1 MDSFSVFMVL
11 VIFLLV
17 VVCFFYL
24 LIYMREYEGKG
35 AAAMGFFMNIFIV
48 SMVVLLVMD
57 NVFWF
62 IVLFEMMSLFFWFL
76 VIVR

>member
-1 MDSFSVFMVL
+1 
-11 VIFLLV
+11 
-17 VVCFFYL
+17 
-24 LIYMREYEGKG
+24 MREYEGKG